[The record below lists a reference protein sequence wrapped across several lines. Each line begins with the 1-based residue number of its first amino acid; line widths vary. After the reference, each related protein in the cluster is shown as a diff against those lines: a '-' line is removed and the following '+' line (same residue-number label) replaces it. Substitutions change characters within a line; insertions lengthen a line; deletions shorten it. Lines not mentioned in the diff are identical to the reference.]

1 VAKFMSRIGKKPIE
15 IPEAVEIKIDGRK
28 VLVKGPK
35 GELSR
40 EVRPEVKIE
49 ANKEQMTVSLLPD
62 NKQASAFWGLERAL
76 LQNMVLGVTK
86 GFKKELEINGVGY
99 RARVENDRLILELGF
114 TNPVEITI
122 PEELEVLVKGRII
135 IVTGIDKAV
144 VGQFAAKTRK
154 AKPPDPYKG
163 KGIRYVGEEI
173 KLKPG
178 KKAAAAGA

>member
-1 VAKFMSRIGKKPIE
+1 MSRIGKKPIE
-15 IPEAVEIKIDGRK
+15 IPEGVEIKIDGRK
-28 VLVKGPK
+28 VIIKGPK

-49 ANKEQMTVSLLPD
+49 INKGQMIVSLLSD
-62 NKQASAFWGLERAL
+62 SKQASAFWGLERAL
-76 LQNMVLGVTK
+76 LQNMVLGVTE

-99 RARVENDRLILELGF
+99 RAKVENDKLILELGF
-114 TNPVEITI
+114 TNPVEIII
-122 PEELEVLVKGRII
+122 PKELEVSVKGKTI
-135 IVTGIDKAV
+135 IVVGIDKAV

-163 KGIRYVGEEI
+163 KGIRYAGEEV

-178 KKAAAAGA
+178 KKAATAAA